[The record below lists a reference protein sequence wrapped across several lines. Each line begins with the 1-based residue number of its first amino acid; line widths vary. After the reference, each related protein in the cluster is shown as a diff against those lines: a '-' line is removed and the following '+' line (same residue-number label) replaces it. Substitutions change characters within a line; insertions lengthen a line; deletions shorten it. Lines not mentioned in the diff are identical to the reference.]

1 MPNYREQTGEVGTYN
16 NLKVYV
22 LHGGD
27 FLRGLAKNQ
36 LNYTTIYCLK
46 DFDPYHKLLPDCM
59 YAYMINKDDPDNVYC
74 LGTMGNYGKVNFK
87 KNIDSCE
94 KFAITRK
101 SAPTPDI
108 SRNPDA
114 TAADISRN
122 PDATA
127 AIDDILSEIRS
138 WNTKINYA
146 DYTKTVDAYLEAL
159 A

>member
-16 NLKVYV
+16 NLKVCV

-59 YAYMINKDDPDNVYC
+59 YAYMINKDDPNNVYC
-74 LGTMGNYGKVNFK
+74 LGTMGNYGRVNFK
-87 KNIDSCE
+87 KNIAACE
-94 KFAITRK
+94 KFALTNK
-101 SAPTPDI
+101 SAPTP
-108 SRNPDA
+108 
-114 TAADISRN
+114 DISRN

-159 A
+159 T

>member
-16 NLKVYV
+16 GLKVHV

-27 FLRGLAKNQ
+27 FLRGLAKGQ

-59 YAYMINKDDPDNVYC
+59 YAYMINKDDPNNVYC

-94 KFAITRK
+94 KFAITNKSAK

-114 TAADISRN
+114 TAA
-122 PDATA
+122 
-127 AIDDILSEIRS
+127 IDDILSQIRS

-146 DYTKTVDAYLEAL
+146 DYT
-159 A
+159 

>member
-1 MPNYREQTGEVGTYN
+1 MPNYRKQTGEVGTYN
-16 NLKVYV
+16 GLKVHV

-87 KNIDSCE
+87 KNIGSCK

-101 SAPTPDI
+101 PAPTP
-108 SRNPDA
+108 
-114 TAADISRN
+114 DISRN

-146 DYTKTVDAYLEAL
+146 DYTKTVDKYMEAL

>member
-1 MPNYREQTGEVGTYN
+1 MPNYREQTGEVGSYN

-87 KNIDSCE
+87 KNISSCE

-101 SAPTPDI
+101 PTP
-108 SRNPDA
+108 
-114 TAADISRN
+114 TADISRN

>member
-16 NLKVYV
+16 GLKVHV

-27 FLRGLAKNQ
+27 FLRGLAKDQ

-46 DFDPYHKLLPDCM
+46 DFDPYHKVLPDCM
-59 YAYMINKDDPDNVYC
+59 YAYMINKDDPNNVYC

-94 KFAITRK
+94 KFAITNKSAK
-101 SAPTPDI
+101 SAPTP
-108 SRNPDA
+108 
-114 TAADISRN
+114 DISRN

>member
-16 NLKVYV
+16 NLKVNV

-27 FLRGLAKNQ
+27 FLRGLAKDQ

-59 YAYMINKDDPDNVYC
+59 YAYMINKDDPNNVYC

-101 SAPTPDI
+101 SAPT
-108 SRNPDA
+108 
-114 TAADISRN
+114 ADISRN

>member
-1 MPNYREQTGEVGTYN
+1 MPNYREQTGEVGNYN
-16 NLKVYV
+16 GLKVHV

-27 FLRGLAKNQ
+27 FLRGLGKNQ

-59 YAYMINKDDPDNVYC
+59 YAYMINKDDPNNVYC

-87 KNIDSCE
+87 KNINSCE
-94 KFAITRK
+94 KFALANK
-101 SAPTPDI
+101 SAPATDI
-108 SRNPDA
+108 SRNL
-114 TAADISRN
+114 
-122 PDATA
+122 DATA

>member
-16 NLKVYV
+16 GLKVHV

-59 YAYMINKDDPDNVYC
+59 YAYMINKDDPNNVYC

-87 KNIDSCE
+87 KNIGSCE
-94 KFAITRK
+94 KFAITHK
-101 SAPTPDI
+101 SAPTTDI

-114 TAADISRN
+114 TV
-122 PDATA
+122 

>member
-16 NLKVYV
+16 NLKVHV

-27 FLRGLAKNQ
+27 FLRGLAKDQ

-59 YAYMINKDDPDNVYC
+59 YAYMINKDDPNNIYC

-94 KFAITRK
+94 KFALTHK
-101 SAPTPDI
+101 SAPTP
-108 SRNPDA
+108 
-114 TAADISRN
+114 DISRN

>member
-16 NLKVYV
+16 NLKVCV

-59 YAYMINKDDPDNVYC
+59 YAYMINKDDPNNVYC
-74 LGTMGNYGKVNFK
+74 LGTMGNYGKVIFK

-94 KFAITRK
+94 KFAIANK
-101 SAPTPDI
+101 STPKPAFEVDTTNYGDAPTLTTI
-108 SRNPDA
+108 DA
-114 TAADISRN
+114 ILADIQK
-122 PDATA
+122 
-127 AIDDILSEIRS
+127 

>member
-46 DFDPYHKLLPDCM
+46 DFDPYHKLLPNCM
-59 YAYMINKDDPDNVYC
+59 YAYMINKDDPNNIYC

-87 KNIDSCE
+87 KNIAACE
-94 KFAITRK
+94 KFALTNK
-101 SAPTPDI
+101 SAP
-108 SRNPDA
+108 A
-114 TAADISRN
+114 TDISRN

>member
-16 NLKVYV
+16 GLKVHV

-27 FLRGLAKNQ
+27 FLRGLAKDQ

-59 YAYMINKDDPDNVYC
+59 YAYMINKDDPNNVYC

-87 KNIDSCE
+87 KNISSCE
-94 KFAITRK
+94 KFAITSKSAK

-108 SRNPDA
+108 SRNL
-114 TAADISRN
+114 
-122 PDATA
+122 DATA

-146 DYTKTVDAYLEAL
+146 DYTKTVDKYLEAL

>member
-16 NLKVYV
+16 GLKVHV

-94 KFAITRK
+94 KFALANK
-101 SAPTPDI
+101 SAPTP
-108 SRNPDA
+108 
-114 TAADISRN
+114 DISRN

-146 DYTKTVDAYLEAL
+146 DYTKTVDKYLEAL

>member
-16 NLKVYV
+16 GLKVHV

-27 FLRGLAKNQ
+27 FLRGLAKGQ

-59 YAYMINKDDPDNVYC
+59 YAYMINKDDPNNVYC

-101 SAPTPDI
+101 SEPTSKTTPVPPTP
-108 SRNPDA
+108 
-114 TAADISRN
+114 DISRN

>member
-16 NLKVYV
+16 NLKVCV

-27 FLRGLAKNQ
+27 FLRGLAKDQ

-59 YAYMINKDDPDNVYC
+59 YAYMINKDDPNNVYC

-87 KNIDSCE
+87 KNIGSCE
-94 KFAITRK
+94 KFAITHK
-101 SAPTPDI
+101 SAPT
-108 SRNPDA
+108 
-114 TAADISRN
+114 ADISRN
-122 PDATA
+122 SDATA

>member
-1 MPNYREQTGEVGTYN
+1 MPNYREQTGEVGSYN
-16 NLKVYV
+16 NLKVCV

-27 FLRGLAKNQ
+27 FLRGLAKDQ

-59 YAYMINKDDPDNVYC
+59 YAYMINKDDPNNVYC

-87 KNIDSCE
+87 KNIGSCE
-94 KFAITRK
+94 KFAITQK
-101 SAPTPDI
+101 SAPT
-108 SRNPDA
+108 
-114 TAADISRN
+114 TDISRN

>member
-16 NLKVYV
+16 DLKVHV

-59 YAYMINKDDPDNVYC
+59 YAYMINKDDPNNIYC

-87 KNIDSCE
+87 KNIGSCE
-94 KFAITRK
+94 KFAITQK
-101 SAPTPDI
+101 SAPT
-108 SRNPDA
+108 
-114 TAADISRN
+114 ADISRN

-146 DYTKTVDAYLEAL
+146 DYTKTVDKYLEAL

>member
-16 NLKVYV
+16 NLKVCV

-59 YAYMINKDDPDNVYC
+59 YAYMINKDDPNNVYC

-87 KNIDSCE
+87 KNIGSCE
-94 KFAITRK
+94 KFAITQK

-108 SRNPDA
+108 SRNPD
-114 TAADISRN
+114 T
-122 PDATA
+122 TA

>member
-1 MPNYREQTGEVGTYN
+1 MPNYREQSGEVGIYN
-16 NLKVYV
+16 NLKVHV

-27 FLRGLAKNQ
+27 FLRGLAKDQ

-87 KNIDSCE
+87 KNIGSCE
-94 KFAITRK
+94 KFAITNK
-101 SAPTPDI
+101 SAPATDI
-108 SRNPDA
+108 SRNPD
-114 TAADISRN
+114 T
-122 PDATA
+122 TA

>member
-16 NLKVYV
+16 GLKVHV

-87 KNIDSCE
+87 KNIAACE
-94 KFAITRK
+94 KFALTNK
-101 SAPTPDI
+101 PAP
-108 SRNPDA
+108 A
-114 TAADISRN
+114 TDISRN

>member
-16 NLKVYV
+16 GLKVHV

-59 YAYMINKDDPDNVYC
+59 YAYMINNDDPNNVYC

-87 KNIDSCE
+87 KNIGSCE

-101 SAPTPDI
+101 SEPT
-108 SRNPDA
+108 
-114 TAADISRN
+114 ADISRN

>member
-16 NLKVYV
+16 GLKVHV

-87 KNIDSCE
+87 KNIAACE
-94 KFAITRK
+94 KFAITHK
-101 SAPTPDI
+101 SAPTP
-108 SRNPDA
+108 
-114 TAADISRN
+114 DISRN

>member
-16 NLKVYV
+16 GLKVNV
-22 LHGGD
+22 LHGGEFVKKLINKQVAYD
-27 FLRGLAKNQ
+27 
-36 LNYTTIYCLK
+36 TIYCLK
-46 DFDPYHKLLPDCM
+46 DIDPYHKLLPDCM
-59 YAYMINKDDPDNVYC
+59 YAYMINKDDPNNVYC

-87 KNIDSCE
+87 KNISSCE
-94 KFAITRK
+94 KFALANK
-101 SAPTPDI
+101 PAPTP
-108 SRNPDA
+108 
-114 TAADISRN
+114 DISRN

>member
-16 NLKVYV
+16 GLKVHV

-59 YAYMINKDDPDNVYC
+59 YAYMINKDDPNNVYC

-87 KNIDSCE
+87 KNISSCE

-101 SAPTPDI
+101 SAPT
-108 SRNPDA
+108 
-114 TAADISRN
+114 TDISRN

>member
-16 NLKVYV
+16 NLKVHV
-22 LHGGD
+22 LHGGEFVKKLINKQVAYD
-27 FLRGLAKNQ
+27 
-36 LNYTTIYCLK
+36 TIYCLK
-46 DFDPYHKLLPDCM
+46 DIDPYHKLLPDCM
-59 YAYMINKDDPDNVYC
+59 YAYMINKDDPNNVYC

-94 KFAITRK
+94 KFAITHK
-101 SAPTPDI
+101 SAPT
-108 SRNPDA
+108 
-114 TAADISRN
+114 TDISRN

>member
-16 NLKVYV
+16 GLKVHV

-59 YAYMINKDDPDNVYC
+59 YAYMINKDDPNNVYC

-87 KNIDSCE
+87 KNITACE
-94 KFAITRK
+94 KFALTNK
-101 SAPTPDI
+101 SAPTP
-108 SRNPDA
+108 
-114 TAADISRN
+114 DISRN

-146 DYTKTVDAYLEAL
+146 DYTKTVDKYLEAL

>member
-16 NLKVYV
+16 NLKVNV

-59 YAYMINKDDPDNVYC
+59 YAYMINKDDPNNVYC

-87 KNIDSCE
+87 KNIATCE
-94 KFAITRK
+94 KFALTNK
-101 SAPTPDI
+101 SAPTP
-108 SRNPDA
+108 
-114 TAADISRN
+114 DISRN

>member
-16 NLKVYV
+16 NLKVNV

-27 FLRGLAKNQ
+27 FLRGLAKDQ

-87 KNIDSCE
+87 KNIGSCE
-94 KFAITRK
+94 KFAITNK
-101 SAPTPDI
+101 SAPT
-108 SRNPDA
+108 
-114 TAADISRN
+114 ADISRN
-122 PDATA
+122 PDAPA

>member
-16 NLKVYV
+16 NLKVNV

-27 FLRGLAKNQ
+27 FLRGLAKDQ

-87 KNIDSCE
+87 KNINSCE
-94 KFAITRK
+94 KFAITHK
-101 SAPTPDI
+101 PAPTP
-108 SRNPDA
+108 
-114 TAADISRN
+114 DISRN

>member
-1 MPNYREQTGEVGTYN
+1 MPNYREQSGEVGTYN
-16 NLKVYV
+16 NLKVCV
-22 LHGGD
+22 LHGGE
-27 FLRGLAKNQ
+27 FLRGLAKSQ

-87 KNIDSCE
+87 KNIASCE
-94 KFAITRK
+94 KFAITHK
-101 SAPTPDI
+101 SAPTP
-108 SRNPDA
+108 
-114 TAADISRN
+114 DISRN

-146 DYTKTVDAYLEAL
+146 DYTKTVDKYLEAL

>member
-16 NLKVYV
+16 NLKVNV

-27 FLRGLAKNQ
+27 FLRGLAKDQ

-87 KNIDSCE
+87 KNIGSCE
-94 KFAITRK
+94 KFALTNK

-114 TAADISRN
+114 TAA
-122 PDATA
+122 
-127 AIDDILSEIRS
+127 IDDIFSEIRS

>member
-1 MPNYREQTGEVGTYN
+1 MPNYREQTGDVGNYN
-16 NLKVYV
+16 GLKVHV

-27 FLRGLAKNQ
+27 FLRGLAKNH

-46 DFDPYHKLLPDCM
+46 AFDPYHKLLPDCM
-59 YAYMINKDDPDNVYC
+59 YAYMINKDDPNNVYC

-87 KNIDSCE
+87 KNIALCE
-94 KFAITRK
+94 KFALTHK

-108 SRNPDA
+108 SRNPD
-114 TAADISRN
+114 T
-122 PDATA
+122 TA

>member
-1 MPNYREQTGEVGTYN
+1 MPNYREQNGEVGTYN
-16 NLKVYV
+16 GLKVHV

-27 FLRGLAKNQ
+27 FLRGLAKDQ

-59 YAYMINKDDPDNVYC
+59 YAYMINKDDPNNVYC

-87 KNIDSCE
+87 KNIGSCE
-94 KFAITRK
+94 KFAITQK
-101 SAPTPDI
+101 SAST
-108 SRNPDA
+108 
-114 TAADISRN
+114 ADISRN

>member
-1 MPNYREQTGEVGTYN
+1 MPNYREQTGEVGSYN
-16 NLKVYV
+16 NLKVNV

-59 YAYMINKDDPDNVYC
+59 YAYMINKDDPNNVYC

-87 KNIDSCE
+87 KNIGSCE
-94 KFAITRK
+94 KFAITNK
-101 SAPTPDI
+101 SAPT
-108 SRNPDA
+108 
-114 TAADISRN
+114 TDISRN

>member
-16 NLKVYV
+16 GLKVHV

-108 SRNPDA
+108 SRNPD
-114 TAADISRN
+114 T
-122 PDATA
+122 TA

>member
-16 NLKVYV
+16 GLKVHV

-27 FLRGLAKNQ
+27 FLRGIAKNQ

-94 KFAITRK
+94 KFTITRK
-101 SAPTPDI
+101 SAPT
-108 SRNPDA
+108 
-114 TAADISRN
+114 TDISRN

>member
-16 NLKVYV
+16 GLKVHV

-101 SAPTPDI
+101 SAP
-108 SRNPDA
+108 A
-114 TAADISRN
+114 TDISRN

>member
-16 NLKVYV
+16 NLKVNV

-27 FLRGLAKNQ
+27 FLRGLAKDQ

-59 YAYMINKDDPDNVYC
+59 YAYMINKDDPNNVYC

-87 KNIDSCE
+87 KNIGSCE

-101 SAPTPDI
+101 SAST
-108 SRNPDA
+108 
-114 TAADISRN
+114 TDISRN

-159 A
+159 T